1 MQMKYVTLFIFH
13 LYFIRSIKQNKEQT
27 WNLAT
32 QLELQKLYNFPSGI
46 VAWYW
51 GKEFRLQK
59 WQIIPKPKREKVY
72 IRFFMK

>member
-46 VAWYW
+46 VA
-51 GKEFRLQK
+51 
-59 WQIIPKPKREKVY
+59 
-72 IRFFMK
+72 

>member
-1 MQMKYVTLFIFH
+1 MHGKIYTQGGRELTQQL
-13 LYFIRSIKQNKEQT
+13 T

-32 QLELQKLYNFPSGI
+32 QLELQKLYSIPSGI

-59 WQIIPKPKREKVY
+59 WQTIPIPKRK
-72 IRFFMK
+72 M

>member
-1 MQMKYVTLFIFH
+1 MQMKYVTLFIFY

>member
-1 MQMKYVTLFIFH
+1 MQMKYVTLFIFY

-59 WQIIPKPKREKVY
+59 WQIIPKPTREKAY